1 MFHLIECEEGW
12 SRPQCSV
19 VVALCAHPLV
29 CTVGAVRQCFSQLLF
44 PSYIRKC
51 DVRTRIHAHLHLNIY
66 VL

>member
-12 SRPQCSV
+12 SRPPQC
-19 VVALCAHPLV
+19 ARPLV

-51 DVRTRIHAHLHLNIY
+51 DAHAYMHTCT
-66 VL
+66 